1 MVEYN
6 RRLARSAIL
15 SAFGTRIDD
24 GFLAAAS
31 SNAKAKAKAP
41 SGGAKDTRRSTS
53 ASQDALRAK
62 HALSVIE
69 EDKNGPPGAADA
81 KAAEEEEEEVEE
93 EAQVAQTRQPRHAR
107 DEDETEE
114 EDEKVAGVIKRQA
127 QRNLEAESTGADHSE
142 SNPEPDASKSKSR
155 EEEKDHDTSDLSGR
169 LESSDASEES

>member
-127 QRNLEAESTGADHSE
+127 QRNLEAECTGADHSE
-142 SNPEPDASKSKSR
+142 SNPEPDAAKSKSR